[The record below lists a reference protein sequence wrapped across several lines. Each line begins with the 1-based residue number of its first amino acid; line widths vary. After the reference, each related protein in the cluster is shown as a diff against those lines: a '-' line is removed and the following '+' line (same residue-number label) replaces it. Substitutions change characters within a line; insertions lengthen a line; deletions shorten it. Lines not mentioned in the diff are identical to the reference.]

1 MTKFSIFLIF
11 KIFSM
16 HPCIYHLLFV
26 THTLFQTYML
36 DQVPGS
42 EEAVFQDLLSL
53 SSEQG
58 LLLPLRATVVDPIA
72 STMSLNAVSDNS
84 EMHIAQAWDQIAL
97 RLRLVPIFSLLSIIQ
112 L

>member
-1 MTKFSIFLIF
+1 M
-11 KIFSM
+11 
-16 HPCIYHLLFV
+16 
-26 THTLFQTYML
+26 

-58 LLLPLRATVVDPIA
+58 LSLPLRTTAVDPIA

-84 EMHIAQAWDQIAL
+84 EAQIAQHWDQIAL
-97 RLRLVPIFSLLSIIQ
+97 RLRQVFYTNNSYTNTAYSNRVFSLLFSDGSNVASRIKVINICIFS
-112 L
+112 